1 MADRESRTEAPSE
14 RRLQK
19 AREEG
24 NLPISRD
31 LASWATLATA
41 AIALMLQGES
51 LGRECMALLRA
62 AAGDLD
68 RLRWDELTHRL
79 WPLVSHALELCAAL
93 AVVALAVGAVQTRAG
108 FWPELV
114 GPRFDRLFSGG
125 ALRRIAR
132 GELFVDMGIAVV
144 KVLAIAGAI
153 WSALSGEFL
162 TLTRMPGTDIGGQL
176 HKLAG
181 LLGSA
186 VQRSLLVLGLFAG
199 TDFALAYFRNRSKL
213 KMSKEEIKREAKE
226 EEGDPLMRG
235 RRRRKHRE
243 LAKAHARVTVPRADA
258 LIVNPTHI
266 AIAIRYRR
274 GQDRAPRVIAK
285 GKGVLAEHMR
295 ELAREHSIAIVEDIA
310 LARLLYRRVKI
321 GGEVPAQTYKAVAAV
336 LAFVYRVTG
345 QTRPAAGASRALA
358 GAGA

>member
-1 MADRESRTEAPSE
+1 MPDRQSQTEAPSE

-24 NLPISRD
+24 NIPISRD

-51 LGRECMALLRA
+51 LRLQILDLFRT
-62 AAGDLD
+62 AAGGMD
-68 RLRWDELTHRL
+68 RLQWDELRHRG
-79 WPLVSHALELCAAL
+79 WPLLAHGLELCATM
-93 AVVALAVGAVQTRAG
+93 AVVAIVVGATQTRGG
-108 FWPELV
+108 FWPELA

-125 ALRRIAR
+125 SLRRLAK
-132 GELFVDMGIAVV
+132 GELFVDMGISVV
-144 KVLAIAGAI
+144 KVLAIGAAI

-162 TLTRMPGTDIGGQL
+162 TLVRLPGAEIGGQL
-176 HKLAG
+176 HKVAG
-181 LLGSA
+181 LLGFA
-186 VQRSLLVLGLFAG
+186 VERALLVLALFAG
-199 TDFALAYFRNRSKL
+199 TDFALAYSRNRSKL
-213 KMSKEEIKREAKE
+213 KMTKDELKRETKE

-243 LAKAHARVTVPRADA
+243 LAKTHARVAVPRADA

-274 GQDRAPRVIAK
+274 GEDRAPRVIAK
-285 GKGVLAEHMR
+285 GKGVLAELMR
-295 ELAREHSIAIVEDIA
+295 ELARENSIAIVEDIA

-345 QTRPAAGASRALA
+345 RAASLTRSAAPQGARA
-358 GAGA
+358 

>member
-1 MADRESRTEAPSE
+1 MPDRASQTEAPSE

-24 NLPISRD
+24 NIPISRD

-51 LGRECMALLRA
+51 LRLQILALFRA
-62 AAGDLD
+62 AADGMD
-68 RLRWDELTHRL
+68 RLQWDELRHRG
-79 WPLVSHALELCAAL
+79 WPLMAHGLELCGTM
-93 AVVALAVGAVQTRAG
+93 AVVALLVGAIQTRAG
-108 FWPELV
+108 FWPELA

-125 ALRRIAR
+125 PLRRIAK

-144 KVLAIAGAI
+144 KVLAIGAAI
-153 WSALSGEFL
+153 WSAVSGDFL
-162 TLTRMPGTDIGGQL
+162 TMVRLPGAEIASQL
-176 HKLAG
+176 HKVAG

-186 VQRSLLVLGLFAG
+186 VERSLLVMAFFAG
-199 TDFALAYFRNRSKL
+199 TDFALAYSRNRSKL
-213 KMSKEEIKREAKE
+213 KMSKDELKRETKE
-226 EEGDPLMRG
+226 EDGDPLMRG
-235 RRRRKHRE
+235 RRRRRHRE
-243 LAKAHARVTVPRADA
+243 LAKTHARVAVPRADA

-274 GQDRAPRVIAK
+274 GEDRAPRVTAK

-295 ELAREHSIAIVEDIA
+295 DLARNHSVAIVEDIA

-345 QTRPAAGASRALA
+345 QTSQRARPATPSGASA
-358 GAGA
+358 

>member
-1 MADRESRTEAPSE
+1 MPDRESQTEAPSE
-14 RRLQK
+14 RRIQR

-24 NLPISRD
+24 DIAISRD

-51 LGRECMALLRA
+51 LRQELVTLLRA
-62 AAGDLD
+62 AAGGLD
-68 RLRWDELTHRL
+68 RLAWDELVHRL
-79 WPLVSHALELCAAL
+79 WPLFAHGLELIATLAAV
-93 AVVALAVGAVQTRAG
+93 AVAVGVTQTRAG

-114 GPRFDRLFSGG
+114 GPRFDRLISGG
-125 ALRRIAR
+125 PLRRIAK
-132 GELFVDMGIAVV
+132 GELFVDMGLGVV
-144 KVLAIAGAI
+144 KTLAIGAAI

-162 TLTRMPGTDIGGQL
+162 TLVRLPGADIAPQL
-176 HKLAG
+176 HKVAG

-186 VQRSLLVLGLFAG
+186 VQRSLLVLAFFAG
-199 TDFALAYFRNRSKL
+199 TDFALVYFRNRSKL
-213 KMSKEEIKREAKE
+213 KMTKDELKRETKEED
-226 EEGDPLMRG
+226 GDPLMRA

-243 LAKAHARVTVPRADA
+243 LAKGHVRVAVPRADA
-258 LIVNPTHI
+258 LVVNPTHI

-274 GQDRAPRVIAK
+274 GEDRAPRVIAK
-285 GKGVLAEHMR
+285 GKGVLAELMR
-295 ELAREHSIAIVEDIA
+295 ELAREHSIAIVEDIP

-345 QTRPAAGASRALA
+345 RSRQLA
-358 GAGA
+358 GVRA